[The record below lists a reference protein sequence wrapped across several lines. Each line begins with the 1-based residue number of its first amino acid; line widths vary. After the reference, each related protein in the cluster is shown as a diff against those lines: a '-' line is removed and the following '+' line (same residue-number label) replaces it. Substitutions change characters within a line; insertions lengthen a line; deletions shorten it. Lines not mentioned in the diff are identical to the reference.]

1 MEDILGNSAFE
12 GDGGTLAFSSFCFL
26 SHEAKFLICHVSC
39 SDLFSLREPK
49 DVGPLNCE
57 LKPTQ
62 PFLFIISLAQVFH
75 FSEEQRIALVLGVCS
90 FLLMLLGS
98 YVKKNLCFLPILG
111 PTKLTCTI
119 FTKTRLQ
126 TLPMS

>member
-62 PFLFIISLAQVFH
+62 PLLFIISLAQVFH
-75 FSEEQRIALVLGVCS
+75 FSEEQRIALVLCVCS
-90 FLLMLLGS
+90 VLLMLLGS
-98 YVKKNLCFLPILG
+98 YIKKNIFV
-111 PTKLTCTI
+111 CT
-119 FTKTRLQ
+119 T
-126 TLPMS
+126 S